1 MSLLISTFLSFFQVA
16 TFVAAVL
23 LFLAFALGLLLIQS
37 LNQIL
42 SVTDE
47 YEVTEN
53 IDPDSLITLSFP
65 ASFSATNGSES
76 TMQTTS
82 YFR

>member
-1 MSLLISTFLSFFQVA
+1 MSLLISTFLSFFQIA
-16 TFVAAVL
+16 SFVAGVL
-23 LFLAFALGLLLIQS
+23 LLLGLALGLLLIQS

-47 YEVTEN
+47 YEVPEN
-53 IDPDSLITLSFP
+53 IEPDSFINLSFP

-76 TMQTTS
+76 TMPTTS
-82 YFR
+82 YFQ

>member
-16 TFVAAVL
+16 SFVAGVL
-23 LFLAFALGLLLIQS
+23 LLLGLALGLLLIQS

-53 IDPDSLITLSFP
+53 IDPDSLINLSFP

>member
-16 TFVAAVL
+16 SFVAGVL
-23 LFLAFALGLLLIQS
+23 LILALALGLLLIQS

-53 IDPDSLITLSFP
+53 IDPDSFINLSFP
-65 ASFSATNGSES
+65 ASFSAANGSES
-76 TMQTTS
+76 TMPTTS
-82 YFR
+82 YFQ